1 MTIHDL
7 DVKRTGIT
15 LSLQHMDLLDIV
27 SAKDINELKQ
37 RTYAMTNFTIDT
49 LNNIFLSQKPLQ
61 SLKNDCFFAYKNTLI
76 SYSHYYYDNY
86 GYMINNFKLIEYI
99 KTTIDLTDDEYQK
112 IDELKYI
119 KNKKKIIS
127 FINHNFSKHV
137 SQYIFDVQ
145 LMYMTIEKDGIKIT
159 SYESF
164 EKLYEEFKKY
174 HIINCDE
181 ITSYRSAMTLDG
193 RYRPYRLQR
202 AMDFAKRHG
211 KTLRLDALIFYMD
224 TPNWIYSLRN
234 NQKNHE
240 YVYKHILAYTDNVVA
255 TIKEFNTKNNTNIAE
270 TITLLNEPL
279 NRFPGQFE
287 ARYSLRNDVGKHLPT
302 FIKTWLKNDNYA
314 PGWLLFLNI
323 EDIYNIGKHIKE
335 QLNINLMLNEC
346 YLESK
351 LKLKTF
357 INEVIKPIKKLED
370 QNDRK
375 IIDLIGT
382 QLHTDVDVPTCSIE
396 ESFEML
402 SEQKIPFEITEFDVF
417 VSPDKI
423 QASSTTDINLYKS
436 WYVHDVYK
444 LVNKYATNINV
455 ITIWSINDD
464 MNFMIN
470 IMNNSIYKTNLYRE
484 KHNIKTLPYLT
495 NILGGYYDTHMNERI
510 YLSEMDNE

>member
-27 SAKDINELKQ
+27 SAKNTNELKQ
-37 RTYAMTNFTIDT
+37 RTYAMKNFTIDT
-49 LNNIFLSQKPLQ
+49 LNNIFISPKSLQ

-76 SYSHYYYDNY
+76 SYSYYHYDNY
-86 GYMINNFKLIEYI
+86 GYLFNNLKLIEYI
-99 KTTIDLTDDEYQK
+99 KETIDLTDDEYQK

-127 FINHNFSKHV
+127 FIKHNFSKHI

-174 HIINCDE
+174 NVINCDE

-224 TPNWIYSLRN
+224 TPNWIYSLRK
-234 NQKNHE
+234 NQKNHD
-240 YVYKHILAYTDNVVA
+240 YVYEHILEYTDNVVA

-279 NRFPGQFE
+279 NRFPGPFE
-287 ARYSLRNDVGKHLPT
+287 ARYSLRGNISKHFPMV
-302 FIKTWLKNDNYA
+302 IKTWLKNDNYA

-335 QLNINLMLNEC
+335 QLNIKLMFNEC
-346 YLESK
+346 YLESQHK
-351 LKLKTF
+351 LKIF
-357 INEVIKPIKKLED
+357 INEVIKPIRDLED
-370 QNDRK
+370 QNNEK

-382 QLHTDVDVPTCSIE
+382 QLHTDVDVPIYSIE

-402 SEQKIPFEITEFDVF
+402 SEQNIPFEITELDIF

-423 QASSTTDINLYKS
+423 RVSSIIDINLYKS

-444 LVNKYATNINV
+444 LINKYSTNINV
-455 ITIWSINDD
+455 VTIWSINDD

-470 IMNNSIYKTNLYRE
+470 IMNNSIYKTNLYRN
-484 KHNIKTLPYLT
+484 KHNLKELPYLT
-495 NILGGYYDTHMNERI
+495 NILGGYYNTHMNERI
-510 YLSEMDNE
+510 YLPEMDNE